1 MWWLRC
7 TCSLSWP
14 TLLWLYLLFLVC
26 LGGCETERP
35 EAWREVVQTAI
46 PEKSDKVGFRA
57 MRAAER
63 GVSAFVASADVEG
76 AFDGIRHEDVKKAL
90 LPKGVRPGQSARF
103 CANPVISRVE

>member
-1 MWWLRC
+1 ML
-7 TCSLSWP
+7 
-14 TLLWLYLLFLVC
+14 
-26 LGGCETERP
+26 
-35 EAWREVVQTAI
+35 TAI

-90 LPKGVRPGQSARF
+90 LPKGCSSWGSLLASAR
-103 CANPVISRVE
+103 IL